1 MGDAGCAS
9 SSASRVPRPAS
20 PGVSALLQAMRAS
33 AKYIWIIIVI
43 LFVGGFLLAETSG
56 LLGRAPVT
64 STTAVATVNGE
75 DILATTWYQATQNLE
90 QEETQRSNQSISL
103 DERQRLMDQ
112 AFDQLVTDA
121 LLRQEYKRR
130 GITVTDDEILQ
141 AARFSPPPALMQAP
155 DLQTDGRFDPQ
166 KYQRFLASPIAK
178 EQGILLQ
185 LESYYRTEIPKEKLF
200 DQIASDVYVTDAQLW
215 RRFKDSNDSAR
226 ATFVMFDPERIS
238 DSAVRVSDDEVRSYY
253 DTHKKQF
260 DRPGTAKVSILIIP
274 RTVSAA
280 DSAAVRNHALA
291 VRARIL
297 AGEKFED
304 VAKTESA
311 DSASAV
317 NGGALG
323 KGPKGRFVAPFDQA
337 AAALKPGEIS
347 QPVLTPFGYHLI
359 RLDERKG
366 DTLTLHHILF
376 RIQQSD
382 SAATRTDRRAD
393 SLSRIAASTDQP
405 AKFDEA
411 ARELHIPILRATAIE
426 GNPLTINGQFIPSV
440 GPWAFEGARPGETS
454 DLFDADDGY
463 YLARLDSLT
472 PGGTQS
478 LDQAK
483 RDIRDYLLR
492 QKKVDA
498 LLPQARN
505 FARVAAA
512 GTLES
517 ASRLMNMQVQSTKFF
532 TRVTGTP
539 EFAQTPE
546 AVGAAFSLPLNT
558 VSEPIRAMNGVVV
571 ERVDARVPADS
582 AAFEKQKLI
591 LSNQAL
597 QQLRRQRVAEYLT
610 NLKAVAKIDDRRKQI
625 EASSRRTTQ

>member
-1 MGDAGCAS
+1 M
-9 SSASRVPRPAS
+9 
-20 PGVSALLQAMRAS
+20 LQAMRAS

-43 LFVGGFLLAETSG
+43 LFVGGFLLAQTSG

-75 DILATTWYQATQNLE
+75 DILATTWYQTTQNLE
-90 QEETQRSNQSISL
+90 QEATQRSNQSISL

-112 AFDQLVTDA
+112 AYDQLVTDA

-130 GITVTDDEILQ
+130 GITVTDDEIVQ
-141 AARFSPPPALMQAP
+141 AARFSPPPQLMQAP
-155 DLQTDGRFDPQ
+155 DLQTDGQFDPQ
-166 KYQRFLASPIAK
+166 KYQRFLQSPLAK
-178 EQGILLQ
+178 QQGLLYQ
-185 LESYYRTEIPKEKLF
+185 LEAYYRTEIPKEKLF
-200 DQIASDVYVTDAQLW
+200 DQVASDVYITEGQLW
-215 RRFKDSNDSAR
+215 RRYKDNNDSAR
-226 ATFVMFDPERIS
+226 VTFVAFDPERIS

-253 DTHKKQF
+253 DTHKKLF
-260 DRPGTAKVSILIIP
+260 ERPGTAKVSILVIP
-274 RTVSAA
+274 RTVTSA

-291 VRARIL
+291 VRARIVG
-297 AGEKFED
+297 GEKFED

-311 DSASAV
+311 DSGSAA

-323 KGPKGRFVAPFDQA
+323 KGLKGRFVPAFETA
-337 AAALKPGEIS
+337 AASLKPGEIS
-347 QPVLTPFGYHLI
+347 QPVLTQFGYHLI
-359 RLDERKG
+359 RLDEKKG
-366 DTLTLHHILF
+366 DTLTIHHILF

-393 SLSRIAASTDQP
+393 SLSRIAGSTDQP

-411 ARELHIPILRATAIE
+411 ARELHIPVLRAPVIE

-454 DLFDADDGY
+454 ELFDSEDGY

-472 PGGTQS
+472 PGGTLS
-478 LDQAK
+478 LDDAK
-483 RDIRDYLLR
+483 RDIRTYLMR
-492 QKKVDA
+492 QKKIDA
-498 LLPQARN
+498 LMPQATN
-505 FARVAAA
+505 FAKVAAA

-517 ASRLMNMQVQSTKFF
+517 AGKLMNMQPVSTKFF

-539 EFAQTPE
+539 ELAQAPE
-546 AVGAAFSLPLNT
+546 AVGAAFSLPLNK
-558 VSEPIRAMNGVVV
+558 VSEPIRGMNEVVIQ
-571 ERVDARVPADS
+571 RVDGRIPADS
-582 AAFEKQKLI
+582 AVFLKQKATVRT
-591 LSNQAL
+591 NAL
-597 QQLRRQRVAEYLT
+597 NQLRRQRVADFLA

>member
-1 MGDAGCAS
+1 M
-9 SSASRVPRPAS
+9 
-20 PGVSALLQAMRAS
+20 LQSMRAS

-64 STTAVATVNGE
+64 STTPVATVNGE

-90 QEETQRSNQSISL
+90 QEEIQRSNQSISL

-166 KYQRFLASPIAK
+166 KYQRFLASPLARQ
-178 EQGILLQ
+178 QGLLYQ
-185 LESYYRTEIPKEKLF
+185 LEAYYRTEIPKEKLF
-200 DQIASDVYVTDAQLW
+200 DQIASEVYVTDAELW
-215 RRFKDSNDSAR
+215 SRYKDSNDSAR
-226 ATFVMFDPERIS
+226 VTFVDFEPDRIS
-238 DSAVRVSDDEVRSYY
+238 DSAVRVSDDEVRAYY

-260 DRPGTAKVSILIIP
+260 ERPGSAKVSILIIP

-280 DSAAVRNHALA
+280 DSAAVRNRALA

-297 AGEKFED
+297 GGEKFED
-304 VAKTESA
+304 VAKAESA

-323 KGPKGRFVAPFDQA
+323 KGPKGRFVAPFEQA
-337 AAALKPGEIS
+337 AEKLKPGEIS

-382 SAATRTDRRAD
+382 SAATLTDRRAD

-411 ARELHIPILRATAIE
+411 ARELHIPILRATTIE
-426 GNPLTINGQFIPSV
+426 GNPLTVNGQYIPSV

-454 DLFDADDGY
+454 ELFDAEDGY

-472 PGGTQS
+472 PGGTLS
-478 LDQAK
+478 LDDAK
-483 RDIRDYLLR
+483 RDIRQYLLR
-492 QKKVDA
+492 QKKIDA
-498 LLPQARN
+498 LMPQATN
-505 FARVAAA
+505 FAKVAAA

-517 ASRLMNMQVQSTKFF
+517 ASRLMNMQATSTKFF

-539 EFAQTPE
+539 ELAQAPE
-546 AVGAAFSLPLNT
+546 AVGAAFSLPLKT
-558 VSEPIRAMNGVVV
+558 VSQPIRAMNAVIV
-571 ERVDARVPADS
+571 ERVDARIPADS
-582 AAFEKQKLI
+582 AAFEKQRGSLRA
-591 LSNQAL
+591 QAL
-597 QQLRRQRVAEYLT
+597 QQLRRQRVADYLA
-610 NLKAVAKIDDRRKQI
+610 NLKAVAKIDDRRKQV
-625 EASSRRTTQ
+625 EASSRQTTQ